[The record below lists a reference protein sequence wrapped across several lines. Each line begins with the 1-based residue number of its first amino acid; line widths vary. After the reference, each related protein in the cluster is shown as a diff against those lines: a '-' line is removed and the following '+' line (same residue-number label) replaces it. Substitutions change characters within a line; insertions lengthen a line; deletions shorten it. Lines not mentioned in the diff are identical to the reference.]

1 VSAANSH
8 HDTAGERPHLSIGE
22 VLGLLQEDYP
32 DITISKIRFLESQG
46 LLDPERT
53 PSGYRK
59 FHDEDVEQLRWVL
72 RQQKENFLPL
82 KVIKDRLA
90 AGRLDE
96 PASASGLLDLAV
108 EPRADT
114 DTDTSVPT
122 PDASRNGSHP
132 PVAEAAPTQVL
143 STPEPPG
150 GSAPVLG
157 GSVTMSATEL
167 CRATGISPRLLG
179 ELEALGLVA
188 ASALGSDAVYGDEAV
203 VICRIA
209 CEMTAAGLE
218 ARHLRMFKVA
228 ADREAGLYEQLV
240 MPVLRSRRP
249 DARQEAVTSITSL
262 SESADRLH
270 GLLLRRAL
278 RDTLG
283 PI

>member
-1 VSAANSH
+1 
-8 HDTAGERPHLSIGE
+8 
-22 VLGLLQEDYP
+22 
-32 DITISKIRFLESQG
+32 
-46 LLDPERT
+46 
-53 PSGYRK
+53 
-59 FHDEDVEQLRWVL
+59 
-72 RQQKENFLPL
+72 
-82 KVIKDRLA
+82 
-90 AGRLDE
+90 
-96 PASASGLLDLAV
+96 
-108 EPRADT
+108 
-114 DTDTSVPT
+114 
-122 PDASRNGSHP
+122 
-132 PVAEAAPTQVL
+132 
-143 STPEPPG
+143 
-150 GSAPVLG
+150 
-157 GSVTMSATEL
+157 MSATEL

-228 ADREAGLYEQLV
+228 ADREAGLYEQ
-240 MPVLRSRRP
+240 PVLRSRRP

>member
-114 DTDTSVPT
+114 DTDTDTSVPA

-132 PVAEAAPTQVL
+132 PVAEAATVWATDAVPVAWADSEWAVGPT
-143 STPEPPG
+143 PPG
-150 GSAPVLG
+150 SVRSRTRTEVPSTFTSWARVGRTAGIVSAAPVR
-157 GSVTMSATEL
+157 MSNFA
-167 CRATGISPRLLG
+167 P
-179 ELEALGLVA
+179 
-188 ASALGSDAVYGDEAV
+188 
-203 VICRIA
+203 
-209 CEMTAAGLE
+209 
-218 ARHLRMFKVA
+218 
-228 ADREAGLYEQLV
+228 
-240 MPVLRSRRP
+240 
-249 DARQEAVTSITSL
+249 
-262 SESADRLH
+262 
-270 GLLLRRAL
+270 
-278 RDTLG
+278 
-283 PI
+283 

>member
-1 VSAANSH
+1 MSATSP
-8 HDTAGERPHLSIGE
+8 HDNGVGERPHLSIGE
-22 VLGLLQEDYP
+22 VLSLLQEDYP

-108 EPRADT
+108 EPRGAAVAADT
-114 DTDTSVPT
+114 ALGSNGVGPT
-122 PDASRNGSHP
+122 PVVSPSTAHAPADPTPSGPAS
-132 PVAEAAPTQVL
+132 
-143 STPEPPG
+143 
-150 GSAPVLG
+150 LG
-157 GSVTMSATEL
+157 GSVAMSATEV
-167 CRATGISPRLLG
+167 CRATGVSTRLLG
-179 ELEALGLVA
+179 ELESLGLVVPTM
-188 ASALGSDAVYGDEAV
+188 LGTDSLYGDEAV
-203 VICRIA
+203 EICHLAR
-209 CEMTAAGLE
+209 EMTAAGLE

-228 ADREAGLYEQLV
+228 ADREAGIFEQLAL
-240 MPVLRSRRP
+240 PVLRSRRP
-249 DARQEAVTSITSL
+249 DARQEAVSSITAL
-262 SESADRLH
+262 SDAGAQLH

-278 RDTLG
+278 RGTFG
-283 PI
+283 PL